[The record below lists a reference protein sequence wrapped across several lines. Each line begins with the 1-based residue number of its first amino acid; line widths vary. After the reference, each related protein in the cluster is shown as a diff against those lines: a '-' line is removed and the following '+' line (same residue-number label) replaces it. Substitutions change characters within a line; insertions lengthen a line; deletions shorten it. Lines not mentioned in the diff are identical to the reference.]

1 MFCWCCDNPCIYNY
15 EINNR
20 DYLKIMDSFEN
31 NQSKTI
37 TSLVKKNRQN
47 DFLNFLIVLA
57 DKHYVKKFWTGKC
70 LYDDLLEQ
78 DFPGAIRIINQNDLQ
93 NIQEQKSQEQKSQ
106 EQNNEKQKS
115 QDYIIKDA
123 VVLKKLYIRLPKE
136 NMYIDSSKYEEY
148 LLNSM
153 TNEFLRIIATLKPMS
168 IKLKIFNQN
177 NNEIEFNMNTSISF
191 QGIDVASGVKNQQT
205 NNSNNTKEWLL
216 TFRKNNSRIDLSCF
230 LDKTKFYY
238 LPKYVEWTDLI
249 HNRVNYYVN
258 TAKYVY
264 EHTIDNNIDIGF
276 VEKLKVL
283 NIECKY
289 KKSKYENLRF
299 EYEIDYYPL

>member
-1 MFCWCCDNPCIYNY
+1 MFCWCCDNLCMYNY
-15 EINNR
+15 EINNQE
-20 DYLKIMDSFEN
+20 YLKIMDSFEN
-31 NQSKTI
+31 NQTKSI
-37 TSLVKKNRQN
+37 TSLVKQNRQN

-57 DKHYVKKFWTGKC
+57 DKHYMKKFWTGKC

-78 DFPGAIRIINQNDLQ
+78 DFPGAIKIINQNDLQ
-93 NIQEQKSQEQKSQ
+93 KSQEQKSQEQKSQ
-106 EQNNEKQKS
+106 EQKSQEQKS

-136 NMYIDSSKYEEY
+136 NLYIDSSKYEEY

-153 TNEFLRIIATLKPMS
+153 TNEFLRIISTLKPMS

-177 NNEIEFNMNTSISF
+177 NNEIEFDMNTSISF
-191 QGIDVASGVKNQQT
+191 QGIDVGSGVKNQQT

-216 TFRKNNSRIDLSCF
+216 TFRKNKSRIDLSCF

-249 HNRVNYYVN
+249 HNRVNYNVN